1 MTAFPKRT
9 VLVLT
14 ALLLLN
20 GFGAALAA
28 GDDPVLKRM
37 DTVLEE
43 NNRLHEEAWKA
54 RKKGKEASRQAA
66 EAYEASEA
74 RLERARIDALAHV
87 AEVSPAQVE
96 GMRKEG
102 KSWGQAAGALG
113 VHPGFLGIG
122 KVPMYEPPSVV
133 RAMAKAN
140 GKSQKGKHGIKA
152 SQKAE
157 KSQKHGAKAKAKTSK
172 KSAKKKK

>member
-20 GFGAALAA
+20 GFGTALAA

-43 NNRLHEEAWKA
+43 NNRLREEAWKA
-54 RKKGKEASRQAA
+54 RKKGKEAAHQAS
-66 EAYEASEA
+66 EAFEASEA
-74 RLERARIDALAHV
+74 RLERTRIEALAHV

-102 KSWGQAAGALG
+102 KSWGQVAGGLG

-122 KVPMYEPPSVV
+122 KAPMYEPPSVQ
-133 RAMAKAN
+133 RAMAKSKVKTQ
-140 GKSQKGKHGIKA
+140 KSKR
-152 SQKAE
+152 
-157 KSQKHGAKAKAKTSK
+157 GAKVSK
-172 KSAKKKK
+172 KSAKVQKTAPKATVQHGKKAAKKKK